1 MPTIKS
7 SKLGNGSTVVVKWP
21 ISMLN
26 LKDYLKS
33 MPIFTH
39 FGIPVCARVCLVL
52 IPGPPLT
59 AIVLDR
65 VLAEIIVGVNMDKS
79 STLLPVDVVNF
90 VILDALKIG

>member
-1 MPTIKS
+1 MTNFNAK
-7 SKLGNGSTVVVKWP
+7 
-21 ISMLN
+21 

-39 FGIPVCARVCLVL
+39 FGIPVGARVCLVL

-79 STLLPVDVVNF
+79 STLLPVVVNF